1 MYRLT
6 TLNQARQSPF
16 VAKACCL
23 GIMPPM
29 EATKPITIFLAED
42 HLISRMGL
50 KMLLERTEEFSV
62 IGEAEDGEAALSQIL
77 SLKPNVVMM
86 DLGLP
91 KVDGIE
97 VTKRV
102 KTALPDTRIL
112 IFTTADDDK
121 SIFNALEAGADG
133 YCLKNISAE
142 LLKIAVNSVLQGAA
156 WLDPAIAQKVLR
168 AQGSSGSNRSE
179 QPQGAPGNKE
189 EPPVPEQSAVDIP
202 PRPPRGLT
210 ESKIH
215 LLSLVEQGKSYVDIS
230 KELNLNDSL
239 VKGLLKELMAQ
250 LKDQQAGRSPEP
262 GAIPA
267 EQTGEQGRS
276 QKLKVGDLV
285 GAHYRIEKLLGFGGM
300 GRVYQARHAHIE
312 RTVAIKTLHEHL
324 ASDPS
329 TLERFKL
336 EAEATSSL
344 HHPNLATV
352 YDFGLIGDRVPYI
365 VMEFLD
371 GTSLERVLER
381 RGRIEPDRATKIFV
395 QVASALAEVHKSG
408 IIHRDLKPSNI
419 MLIRKGDNAQF
430 VKLVDFG
437 IAKVLEEARAT
448 DLTLA
453 GEALGSPPYMSP
465 EQCRGMTLDFRSD
478 LYALGCLMYETYTG
492 YKAILAD
499 TPMETLM
506 KHVKEVPSRIPFE
519 KSSPR
524 VGKQV
529 EDIIFAL
536 LEKAPE
542 NRPGSAEEVKN
553 LLSRAVS

>member
-1 MYRLT
+1 
-6 TLNQARQSPF
+6 
-16 VAKACCL
+16 
-23 GIMPPM
+23 M

-62 IGEAEDGEAALSQIL
+62 VGEADDGEAALSQIL

-102 KTALPDTRIL
+102 KAELPETRIL

-168 AQGSSGSNRSE
+168 AQGSSGGNASGPPAS
-179 QPQGAPGNKE
+179 APEKKE
-189 EPPVPEQSAVDIP
+189 PEPSPDPEVP
-202 PRPPRGLT
+202 PRTPRGLT

-215 LLSLVEQGKSYVDIS
+215 LLSLVEQGKYYVDIS

-239 VKGLLKELMAQ
+239 VKGLLRELMAQ
-250 LKDQQAGRSPEP
+250 LKEQQSSRSPAP

-267 EQTGEQGRS
+267 DQTGEQGRS

-285 GAHYRIEKLLGFGGM
+285 GAHYKIEKLLGFGGM
-300 GRVYQARHAHIE
+300 GRVYQARHAHID

-381 RGRIEPDRATKIFV
+381 RGRIEPDRATRIFV

-419 MLIRKGDNAQF
+419 MLIRKGENAQF

-524 VGKQV
+524 VGKAV

-553 LLSRAVS
+553 LLSRTVS

>member
-1 MYRLT
+1 MV
-6 TLNQARQSPF
+6 F
-16 VAKACCL
+16 VRY
-23 GIMPPM
+23 IMPPM
-29 EATKPITIFLAED
+29 EATKRITIFLAED

-62 IGEAEDGEAALSQIL
+62 VGEAEDGEAALSQIL

-102 KTALPDTRIL
+102 KAELPDTRIL

-168 AQGSSGSNRSE
+168 AQGSSGSNASGQPASAPEKKAPE
-179 QPQGAPGNKE
+179 QPAAE
-189 EPPVPEQSAVDIP
+189 DMP
-202 PRPPRGLT
+202 PRTPRGLT

-250 LKDQQAGRSPEP
+250 LKDQQASRSPGP

-300 GRVYQARHAHIE
+300 GRVYQARHAHID

-381 RGRIEPDRATKIFV
+381 RGRIEPDRATRIFV

-419 MLIRKGDNAQF
+419 MLIRKGENAQF

-519 KSSPR
+519 KSRPR
-524 VGKQV
+524 VGKEV

-542 NRPGSAEEVKN
+542 NRPASAEEVKI

>member
-1 MYRLT
+1 
-6 TLNQARQSPF
+6 
-16 VAKACCL
+16 
-23 GIMPPM
+23 M
-29 EATKPITIFLAED
+29 EATKRITIFLAED

-62 IGEAEDGEAALSQIL
+62 VGEAEDGEAALSQIL

-102 KTALPDTRIL
+102 KAELPDTRIL

-168 AQGSSGSNRSE
+168 AQGSSGSNASGQPASAPEKKAPE
-179 QPQGAPGNKE
+179 QPAAE
-189 EPPVPEQSAVDIP
+189 DMP
-202 PRPPRGLT
+202 PRTPRGLT

-250 LKDQQAGRSPEP
+250 LKDQQASRSPGP

-300 GRVYQARHAHIE
+300 GRVYQARHAHID

-381 RGRIEPDRATKIFV
+381 RGRIEPDRATRIFV

-419 MLIRKGDNAQF
+419 MLIRKGENAQF

-519 KSSPR
+519 KSRPR
-524 VGKQV
+524 VGKEV

-542 NRPGSAEEVKN
+542 NRPASAEEVKI